1 MAHGL
6 LDTCCPVYVHGI
18 AALYLCPSRPK
29 PLSLG
34 QPLPRRS
41 AISVIE
47 VLDRRFRERLA
58 ERRHALLP
66 PISTDDRELLDVG
79 KVSDSK
85 LGILPQRR
93 GFPPVKVGHIEQH
106 VQLSV
111 LPDKS
116 LELRHKV
123 IVIRFYQLAANMNY
137 EYLSTVFFFEFNGHF
152 GLPYFES
159 E

>member
-58 ERRHALLP
+58 ERCHAVLP
-66 PISTDDRELLDVG
+66 FFFPYHCESINVG
-79 KVSDSK
+79 KVLDGE
-85 LGILPQRR
+85 LGILPHRCS
-93 GFPPVKVGHIEQH
+93 FPSVKAGHIEQH
-106 VQLSV
+106 AQLSV
-111 LPDKS
+111 LADES

-123 IVIRFYQLAANMNY
+123 LVICLYQLAADVNDKH
-137 EYLSTVFFFEFNGHF
+137 LPAIFFIEFNGHF
-152 GLPYFES
+152 GLPCFDAG
-159 E
+159 